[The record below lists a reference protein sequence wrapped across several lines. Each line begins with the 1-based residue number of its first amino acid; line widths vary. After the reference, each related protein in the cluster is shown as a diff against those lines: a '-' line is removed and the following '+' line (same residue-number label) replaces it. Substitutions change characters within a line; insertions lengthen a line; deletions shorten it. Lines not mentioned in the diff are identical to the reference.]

1 MITSRNNEL
10 IKSVRALDRKKERDE
25 SGLFIAEGLK
35 TVSEAIISEQSF
47 FALILTENGEKLLSS
62 LLGAVPN
69 DIRREVVSE
78 DVFKSVSGESSPQ
91 GVLAVLYKP
100 KTVLREPKGNCL
112 FLDGVSDPANVGAI
126 IRTAA
131 ATGFTDVYIADGA
144 DAYSPK
150 AVRASMSG
158 IFRVNVFAGKRE
170 ELCEKINVPFY
181 AADMGGENPFG
192 VKAAKKFCLI
202 VGNEAHGVSE
212 FMKNKTSVTLGL
224 PMQNGMESLNAAD
237 AAGVLMYALTN
248 SKI

>member
-1 MITSRNNEL
+1 MITSRNNAL

-35 TVSEAIISEQSF
+35 SVKEAILTGQNI
-47 FALILTENGEKLLSS
+47 FALILTEIGEKLLSDNAEIPADVRKES
-62 LLGAVPN
+62 
-69 DIRREVVSE
+69 VSE

-100 KTVLREPKGNCL
+100 ETVLCEPKGNCL

-126 IRTAA
+126 IRTSA
-131 ATGFTDVYIADGA
+131 ATGFTEVYIADGA

-158 IFRVNVFAGKRE
+158 IFRVKVFAGKRE

-181 AADMGGENPFG
+181 AADMCGENPFG
-192 VKAAKKFCLI
+192 IKAAEKFCLI
-202 VGNEAHGVSE
+202 IGNEAHGVSE
-212 FMKNKTSVTLGL
+212 FMKSKTSVTLGL
-224 PMQNGMESLNAAD
+224 PMQNGVESLNAAV